1 MNTLPAIILAGGRA
15 TRMGGADKPLQMVN
29 DQTMLARILDRLSPQ
44 SSAIAL
50 NINVDPKRYALPDIP
65 ILPDSVQGFAGP
77 LAGILAGMDW
87 AAERGA
93 DAVISVAGDTPF
105 FPRDLVQRLSAAGS
119 HKPALAASRDP
130 LGQVTLHPVFGYWPV
145 ALRNDLRDWL
155 QSGERRVRGFANN
168 HDFQTVI
175 WRIGAFDPFFNV
187 NTPEDLALAN
197 KLAAQ
202 NPD

>member
-15 TRMGGADKPLQMVN
+15 TRMGGADKPLQMVGG
-29 DQTMLARILDRLSPQ
+29 QTMLARILDRLSPQ

-50 NINVDPKRYALPDIP
+50 NINADPKRYALPDIP
-65 ILPDSVQGFAGP
+65 ILPDSVQGFSGP

-105 FPRDLVQRLSAAGS
+105 FPRDLVQRLSEVGS
-119 HKPALAASRDP
+119 HKPVLAASFDP
-130 LGQVTLHPVFGYWPV
+130 LGEVTLHPVFGYWPV

-155 QSGERRVRGFANN
+155 HSGERRVRGFANI

-175 WRIGAFDPFFNV
+175 WQIGAFDPFFNV

-202 NPD
+202 HPD